1 VSVCIVAIVAYSLF
15 VRWIER
21 RTVHELAPTSA
32 FKESGSGVLIGA
44 TMFALTISAISL
56 MGDYH
61 ILGRNPWTVLLAFIP
76 LALTSGVVEEILLR
90 GLFFRIMEEWTG
102 SWIAIALSAA
112 LFGALHLGNSN
123 ATAVA
128 GAAIA
133 IEAGVML
140 AAAYMVTRR
149 LWLAIGI
156 HMAWNFTQGG
166 IFGVAVSGNEAKG
179 LLISKLTGTDLISG
193 GKFGA
198 EASIFAVLF
207 GIILSIILFR
217 IAAQRGH
224 FRKPNWKNVPR

>member
-1 VSVCIVAIVAYSLF
+1 
-15 VRWIER
+15 
-21 RTVHELAPTSA
+21 
-32 FKESGSGVLIGA
+32 
-44 TMFALTISAISL
+44 MFALTIGSITL
-56 MGDYH
+56 LGDYQ
-61 ILGRNPWTVLLAFIP
+61 ILGRNPWSVLLAFIP
-76 LALTSGVVEEILLR
+76 LVLTSGVVEEILLR

-156 HMAWNFTQGG
+156 HMAWNVTQGG
-166 IFGVAVSGNEAKG
+166 IFGVAVSGNESKG
-179 LLISKLTGTDLISG
+179 LLVSKLTGSDLISG

-198 EASIFAVLF
+198 EASIFAVIF

-217 IAAQRGH
+217 IATQRGQ
-224 FRKPNWKNVPR
+224 FRKPNWKNW